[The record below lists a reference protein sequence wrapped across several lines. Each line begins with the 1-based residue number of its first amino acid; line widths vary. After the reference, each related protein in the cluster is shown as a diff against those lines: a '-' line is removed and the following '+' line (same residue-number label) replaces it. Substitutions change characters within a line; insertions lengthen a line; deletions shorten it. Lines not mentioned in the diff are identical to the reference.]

1 MRYDSAESIA
11 RHDFVKSN
19 IMEPENNLQKNIGIT
34 ISILVMLGVLFVTI
48 FWGKQTTNTGAA
60 NQILPNNPV
69 VSLPTPTT
77 PIPVISPIATPTP
90 KPKPTP
96 SVPAPVIPPTP
107 PPIDI
112 PKSVYK
118 DGTYSAIG
126 SYMSPGGYDQIGVS
140 VTLKNDIITGAS
152 VTNMGV
158 DRRSQRYQDQFISGY
173 QQYVVGQ
180 NIANVFLTKIS
191 GASLTPSGFNDALTQ
206 IKAQAKA

>member
-1 MRYDSAESIA
+1 MDG
-11 RHDFVKSN
+11 D
-19 IMEPENNLQKNIGIT
+19 NNLQKSIGI
-34 ISILVMLGVLFVTI
+34 ILGFIVILGVFFVTI
-48 FWGKQTTNTGAA
+48 FLGKQSTNTETS
-60 NQILPNNPV
+60 NQVLPNSPV
-69 VSLPTPTT
+69 VSLPTPPT
-77 PIPVISPIATPTP
+77 PVISPIATPTP
-90 KPKPTP
+90 ITTP
-96 SVPAPVIPPTP
+96 APIVPAPVIPTTPTP

-118 DGTYSAIG
+118 DGTYSATG
-126 SYMSPGGYDQIGVS
+126 SYMSPGGYDQLGVS
-140 VTLKNDIITGAS
+140 ITLKNDIITGSS
-152 VTNMGV
+152 VTNMGG

>member
-1 MRYDSAESIA
+1 
-11 RHDFVKSN
+11 
-19 IMEPENNLQKNIGIT
+19 MEPQNNLQKSIGI
-34 ISILVMLGVLFVTI
+34 ILGFIVILGVFFVTI
-48 FWGKQTTNTGAA
+48 FLGKQPTNTETTN
-60 NQILPNNPV
+60 QVLPNSPV
-69 VSLPTPTT
+69 VSLPTPPT
-77 PIPVISPIATPTP
+77 PVISPIATPTP
-90 KPKPTP
+90 KPPTP
-96 SVPAPVIPPTP
+96 IPAPIIPTTPTP

-118 DGTYSAIG
+118 NGTYSATG

-140 VTLKNDIITGAS
+140 ITLKNDIITGSS
-152 VTNMGV
+152 VINMGG

-180 NIANVFLTKIS
+180 NIAKVFLTKIS

>member
-1 MRYDSAESIA
+1 
-11 RHDFVKSN
+11 
-19 IMEPENNLQKNIGIT
+19 MEPQNNLQKSIGI
-34 ISILVMLGVLFVTI
+34 ILGFIVILGVFFVTI
-48 FWGKQTTNTGAA
+48 FLGKQPTNTETTN
-60 NQILPNNPV
+60 QVLPNSPV
-69 VSLPTPTT
+69 VSLPTTPT
-77 PIPVISPIATPTP
+77 PVISPIATPTP
-90 KPKPTP
+90 APIVPT
-96 SVPAPVIPPTP
+96 PVIPTTPTP

-118 DGTYSAIG
+118 NGTYSATG

-140 VTLKNDIITGAS
+140 MTLKNDIITGSS
-152 VTNMGV
+152 VINMGG

-180 NIANVFLTKIS
+180 NIAKVFLTKIS

>member
-1 MRYDSAESIA
+1 
-11 RHDFVKSN
+11 
-19 IMEPENNLQKNIGIT
+19 MEPQNNLQKYIVI
-34 ISILVMLGVLFVTI
+34 ILGFIVMLGVFFVTI
-48 FWGKQTTNTGAA
+48 FLGKQPANTGAA

-69 VSLPTPTT
+69 VSLPTPPT
-77 PIPVISPIATPTP
+77 PVISTIATPTP
-90 KPKPTP
+90 IA
-96 SVPAPVIPPTP
+96 PAPVIPTIPTP

-118 DGTYSAIG
+118 DGAYSAIG
-126 SYMSPGGYDQIGVS
+126 SYMSPGGYNQLGVS
-140 VTLKNDIITGAS
+140 ITLKNDIITSAS
-152 VTNMGV
+152 VTNMAG